1 MSGAGHRSR
10 LLSGFRL
17 PGMFACLMI
26 ATLTPAFAQSET
38 TINWYKPEFPPL
50 SIVNGPHAGKG
61 YSDRI
66 EAYLIRKL
74 DSYQHRVTVA
84 PFKRTLRDMKK
95 GDNACSVTLLK
106 NKEREAFIAFT
117 RPARLLLP
125 NSLIIRAN
133 EQPSLAPYRDAS
145 GKVSVDALISD
156 GKLRLGYSD
165 GRSYTKP
172 LDSLIAKH
180 RNRVN
185 MIERHGKEGPKGL
198 LSMLVKGHIDAMFAQ
213 PVEAQF
219 HGREMGISD
228 QIAVLSLAEIKDY
241 TIGYIGCSR
250 TPWGEEV
257 VARINDILET
267 AVRTEEFRSFYEG
280 FLDTDS
286 VTRYRAVYNRYFGL

>member
-1 MSGAGHRSR
+1 
-10 LLSGFRL
+10 
-17 PGMFACLMI
+17 MFLAVQ
-26 ATLTPAFAQSET
+26 TPARAQSGT

-74 DSYQHRVTVA
+74 DTYQHKVTVA

-106 NKEREAFIAFT
+106 NREREAFVAFT

-125 NSLIIRAN
+125 NSLIIRAS
-133 EQPSLAPYRDAS
+133 EQSGLAPYMNDA
-145 GKVSVDALISD
+145 GKVSVEALITD
-156 GKLRLGYSD
+156 GRLRLGYSD
-165 GRSYTKP
+165 GRSYTRP
-172 LDSLIAKH
+172 LDNLIVKH
-180 RNRVN
+180 RNREN

-219 HGREMGISD
+219 HGREMGIGD
-228 QIAVLSLAEIKDY
+228 QIAVVSLAEINDY
-241 TIGYIGCSR
+241 TVGYIGCSR

-280 FLDTDS
+280 FLDTES
-286 VTRYRAVYNRYFGL
+286 VKRYRAVYNRYFGL